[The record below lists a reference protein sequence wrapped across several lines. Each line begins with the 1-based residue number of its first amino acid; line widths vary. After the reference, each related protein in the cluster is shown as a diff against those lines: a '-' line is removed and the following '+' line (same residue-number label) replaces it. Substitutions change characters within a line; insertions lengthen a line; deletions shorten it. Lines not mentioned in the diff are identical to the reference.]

1 MSSPLIHK
9 ANYTPSLYKRYLRG
23 LVLAMVTSIAVL
35 GCDAEKSSSSEALVQ
50 ILENEVV
57 VDHSLVQTSIPE
69 RYQPSYN
76 LQGALI
82 PVNSITLTTPY
93 PVLSASIEVKE
104 RDEVKKGQTLAKID
118 TQIAEN
124 KLPYIAGEFLDVYV
138 DGVQIPAQNGSETT
152 ATPQTTLGVASDK
165 PSQPQSTDNGN
176 NTASNANKSPLNTT
190 DLSPTTKQDDN
201 ETEEKLIPVTLVLK
215 SSIDGTVTSL
225 STASKTESVQS
236 SADNAN
242 TEDKPDNAGTLDE
255 TNQGKASSFAIT
267 VANTQKLQLVGKLP
281 LSTQSQLSVGK
292 PVYFT
297 VYDLKKE
304 FTGQISH
311 IIPDRQSQ
319 TLTVRAPLVAGE
331 NSKALLKPGMQAS
344 MNIEY
349 GQIELGVR
357 LPRNAIHEAN
367 LDELTKKRPRPNSP
381 IKGYVWIVEQD
392 QRLAY
397 TPVEVVQYFA
407 ESDQFLVS
415 GISNESIVCLADL
428 PKNSDGKKLSID

>member
-1 MSSPLIHK
+1 M
-9 ANYTPSLYKRYLRG
+9 
-23 LVLAMVTSIAVL
+23 
-35 GCDAEKSSSSEALVQ
+35 
-50 ILENEVV
+50 
-57 VDHSLVQTSIPE
+57 
-69 RYQPSYN
+69 
-76 LQGALI
+76 
-82 PVNSITLTTPY
+82 
-93 PVLSASIEVKE
+93 
-104 RDEVKKGQTLAKID
+104 
-118 TQIAEN
+118 
-124 KLPYIAGEFLDVYV
+124 
-138 DGVQIPAQNGSETT
+138 
-152 ATPQTTLGVASDK
+152 
-165 PSQPQSTDNGN
+165 
-176 NTASNANKSPLNTT
+176 
-190 DLSPTTKQDDN
+190 
-201 ETEEKLIPVTLVLK
+201 VLK

-242 TEDKPDNAGTLDE
+242 TEGKPDSASTLDE

>member
-1 MSSPLIHK
+1 M
-9 ANYTPSLYKRYLRG
+9 KR
-23 LVLAMVTSIAVL
+23 
-35 GCDAEKSSSSEALVQ
+35 
-50 ILENEVV
+50 
-57 VDHSLVQTSIPE
+57 
-69 RYQPSYN
+69 
-76 LQGALI
+76 
-82 PVNSITLTTPY
+82 ITLPRIKRTK
-93 PVLSASIEVKE
+93 L
-104 RDEVKKGQTLAKID
+104 R

-242 TEDKPDNAGTLDE
+242 TEGKPDSASTLDE

-304 FTGQISH
+304 FTGQIS
-311 IIPDRQSQ
+311 
-319 TLTVRAPLVAGE
+319 T
-331 NSKALLKPGMQAS
+331 
-344 MNIEY
+344 
-349 GQIELGVR
+349 
-357 LPRNAIHEAN
+357 
-367 LDELTKKRPRPNSP
+367 
-381 IKGYVWIVEQD
+381 EQC
-392 QRLAY
+392 R
-397 TPVEVVQYFA
+397 
-407 ESDQFLVS
+407 
-415 GISNESIVCLADL
+415 
-428 PKNSDGKKLSID
+428 